1 MSKLTQRVNRLE
13 AKRMRYKPVR
23 IFDIENQLPD
33 QELAIEAARKEG
45 HKIIF
50 VVPAENELSVY

>member
-1 MSKLTQRVNRLE
+1 VNKLE

-23 IFDIENQLPD
+23 IFDIEDQSPA

-45 HKIIF
+45 CKIIF
-50 VVPAENELSVY
+50 VVPAENELSLH